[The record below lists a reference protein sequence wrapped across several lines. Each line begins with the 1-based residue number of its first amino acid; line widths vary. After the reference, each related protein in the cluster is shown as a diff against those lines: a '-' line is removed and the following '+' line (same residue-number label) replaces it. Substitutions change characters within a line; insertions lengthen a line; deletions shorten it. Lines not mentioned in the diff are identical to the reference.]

1 MKSLI
6 WNTLPT
12 SDAVEALFLVDD
24 VRLDTALKLLPLPNA
39 RIPDTLATDPT
50 WEVGISTLQPS
61 TVWLATN
68 ETSWRSWTGPRRRN
82 GEDHHGPVFARD
94 GDAVYTGLR
103 ECSCST
109 CQATVTASLR
119 YC

>member
-12 SDAVEALFLVDD
+12 SDAIEALFLVDD
-24 VRLDTALKLLPLPNA
+24 ARLDTALKLLPLPNT

-50 WEVGISTLQPS
+50 WEVGLSTLHPS

-68 ETSWRSWTGPRRRN
+68 ETSWRSWSGPRRRN
-82 GEDHHGPVFARD
+82 GEDHHGPVYALD
-94 GDAVYTGLR
+94 GTAIYTGLR